1 MSRLPGARRLAH
13 TTSVALV
20 LAALCTAQG
29 ALAQSP
35 PVAPTPNQV
44 SPEVD
49 RAYAQLMASPAIQK
63 LLDAVKADHE
73 RSVEDLKTLTEIEA
87 PPFKEHR
94 RAEAFLARMK
104 ALGLSHAKIDAE
116 GNVVGLRKGTGGGP
130 LLVVSA
136 HLDTVFPAGTDV
148 KVKERD
154 GRLYAPGIADDT
166 RGLSVLLSWL
176 KVLND
181 NKVQTVGDLLFVGNV
196 GEEELGNLRGMKAI
210 FNEHLDIDGMVGLEP
225 SPAGSVLVL
234 GTASHRYEVTFQGP
248 GGHSFG
254 AFGLVPSAI
263 HGMGRAIAK
272 IADVR
277 TPSFPKTTFTVGTV
291 GGGTSVN
298 TIAPD
303 ARMAIDIR
311 SDDMASL
318 LEAEKKILAA
328 IDEAVVEENKRWGV
342 TSLSASTKLIGDRPG
357 GRTPAD
363 SVIVEAATRANAAF
377 GHRTLL
383 RGGSTDANVP
393 ISLGIPAI
401 IVGGGG
407 KASGAHS
414 LAESIDVTDGWKG
427 AQNSLVT
434 VLGLV
439 GVQGVSP
446 ALLPKRTARTK

>member
-1 MSRLPGARRLAH
+1 MPRPSR
-13 TTSVALV
+13 ALLFTFPV
-20 LAALCTAQG
+20 LAALYTAQG
-29 ALAQSP
+29 AQAQNP
-35 PVAPTPNQV
+35 PAVQAQV
-44 SPEVD
+44 VVGPEVD
-49 RAYAQLMASPAIQK
+49 KAYAQLMASPRIQK
-63 LLDAVKADHE
+63 LMESVKADHE
-73 RSVEDLKTLTEIEA
+73 RSIEDLKALTEIEA
-87 PPFKEHR
+87 PPFKEQK

-104 ALGLSHAKIDAE
+104 ALGLTQARIDAE
-116 GNVVGLRKGTGGGP
+116 GNVVGLRKGTGNGP
-130 LLVVSA
+130 KLLISA
-136 HLDTVFPAGTDV
+136 HLDTVFPADTDV
-148 KVKERD
+148 KVKEHE
-154 GRLYAPGIADDT
+154 GRLHAPGIADDT
-166 RGLSVLLSWL
+166 RGLAVLLSWL

-181 NKVQTVGDLLFVGNV
+181 NRIQTVGDLMFVANV

-210 FNEHLDIDGMVGLEP
+210 FRDHLDIDGMVGLEP
-225 SPAGSVLVL
+225 SGPGSVLIL
-234 GTASHRYEVTFQGP
+234 GTASHRWEVTFQGP

-254 AFGLVPSAI
+254 AFGMVPSAI

-318 LEAEKKILAA
+318 LETEKKILAA
-328 IDEAVVEENKRWGV
+328 VDEAVVEENRRWNV
-342 TSLSASTKLIGDRPG
+342 STLSASVKLIGDRPG
-357 GRTPAD
+357 GRTPPD
-363 SVIVEAATRANAAF
+363 SVIVEAAVRSNAAF
-377 GHRTLL
+377 GHKTLL

-407 KASGAHS
+407 RASGFHS
-414 LAESIDVTDGWKG
+414 LSESIDMTDAWKG
-427 AQNSLVT
+427 AQNSLAA

-439 GVQGVSP
+439 GVQGVSAP
-446 ALLPKRTARTK
+446 LLPKRAVRTK